1 MHDLKN
7 KNVGVSCVEC
17 GTEEEV
23 NTHVMVCKHYKDL
36 RQGLDFN
43 NEKGNW
49 QDGNSNNLIGVL
61 LKVVVVK
68 TVF

>member
-1 MHDLKN
+1 MA
-7 KNVGVSCVEC
+7 C